1 MKSKTPLT
9 DAHQKATAG
18 MVGLECIE
26 VYDFA
31 RNLERQM
38 WEYYNA
44 RLREHIERL
53 THLLR
58 ESAKGNQWPSPL
70 EIDAALNKSQAILS
84 ANTKA
89 TDPVRDAGPQP
100 K

>member
-44 RLREHIERL
+44 LEDLMDEPTSLAKLKQAER
-53 THLLR
+53 
-58 ESAKGNQWPSPL
+58 
-70 EIDAALNKSQAILS
+70 IIS
-84 ANTKA
+84 ANVE
-89 TDPVRDAGPQP
+89 VRNPHP
-100 K
+100 KQS

>member
-31 RNLERQM
+31 RNLERKM

-44 RLREHIERL
+44 LKDIAEGTTCHECGGIDQQQRAVEVIY
-53 THLLR
+53 
-58 ESAKGNQWPSPL
+58 SANVRDHRCSPGASGTTKGNI
-70 EIDAALNKSQAILS
+70 ENG
-84 ANTKA
+84 N
-89 TDPVRDAGPQP
+89 
-100 K
+100 